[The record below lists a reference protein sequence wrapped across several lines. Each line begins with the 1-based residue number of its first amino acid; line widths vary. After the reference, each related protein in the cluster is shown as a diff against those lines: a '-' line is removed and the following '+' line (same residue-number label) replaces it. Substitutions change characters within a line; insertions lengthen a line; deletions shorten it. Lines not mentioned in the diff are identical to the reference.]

1 MAEIRGAAGL
11 PRSLKAGNLRQ
22 EADPGAIQSLLAH
35 GSVGTQKFYVKWR
48 QADAA
53 REAREARER
62 TRKSHEPNWN
72 IAQFFRIRSERN
84 SEKWWA
90 Q

>member
-22 EADPGAIQSLLAH
+22 EAEDGGADPGAIQSLLAH
-35 GSVGTQKFYVKWR
+35 RSVGTQKFYVKWR

-53 REAREARER
+53 REARER
-62 TRKSHEPNWN
+62 TRKSHE
-72 IAQFFRIRSERN
+72 RN
-84 SEKWWA
+84 
-90 Q
+90 